1 MAKICFMKSLV
12 AAAAMTAVAGGAS
25 ADSTLRVVMH
35 SDLKIVDPIWTTA
48 YMSRNY
54 GYMVYDTLF
63 AMDEDTKIHPQM
75 VEKYSVGG
83 PNNLTYTFTLRDG
96 LMFHD
101 GAPVTSADVIQ
112 SIKRWGGKDSM
123 GQMLMKFTKEMKA
136 VDDKTFQLILN
147 EPFGLVLVALGKPS
161 SNVPFIMP
169 KRVADTPKDTQIS
182 EYVGSGPF
190 VFDAA
195 NWKPGDKA
203 VFRKNSAYRP
213 RAGKPS
219 WGAGG
224 KVVNV
229 DTVEWISIK
238 DHNTAVNALISGE
251 VDYIESPPVD
261 LLPLLEA
268 ADDVKVEV
276 FNKLCNQL
284 MFRLNHL
291 HPPFNNVKARRAALA
306 AIDQIGFLKAVI
318 GDPRYYKECPAMFMC
333 GSSLAT
339 DKGADIIMKSDY
351 ALSKKLLKEA
361 GYDGTPI
368 VVMQSTDVDVL
379 NNLGPTAAQHLRR
392 GGFKVDLQAM
402 DWQTLVARRAKK
414 DKPADGGWNV
424 FMTSWTGTDILNP
437 ILAAGFN
444 AGGAEKGWFGWPDD
458 AKMEALRDQFAKET
472 DPAKQKAIAEAIQ
485 VRAMEVVTHGHGG
498 QWTKP
503 AAWSTDLSNVIGGP
517 FPIFWNLTK
526 K

>member
-1 MAKICFMKSLV
+1 MAKTCFMKSLV

-213 RAGKPS
+213 RVGKPR
-219 WGAGG
+219 
-224 KVVNV
+224 
-229 DTVEWISIK
+229 
-238 DHNTAVNALISGE
+238 
-251 VDYIESPPVD
+251 P
-261 LLPLLEA
+261 
-268 ADDVKVEV
+268 
-276 FNKLCNQL
+276 
-284 MFRLNHL
+284 RL
-291 HPPFNNVKARRAALA
+291 RTR
-306 AIDQIGFLKAVI
+306 
-318 GDPRYYKECPAMFMC
+318 
-333 GSSLAT
+333 
-339 DKGADIIMKSDY
+339 
-351 ALSKKLLKEA
+351 
-361 GYDGTPI
+361 
-368 VVMQSTDVDVL
+368 QS
-379 NNLGPTAAQHLRR
+379 N
-392 GGFKVDLQAM
+392 
-402 DWQTLVARRAKK
+402 
-414 DKPADGGWNV
+414 
-424 FMTSWTGTDILNP
+424 
-437 ILAAGFN
+437 
-444 AGGAEKGWFGWPDD
+444 
-458 AKMEALRDQFAKET
+458 
-472 DPAKQKAIAEAIQ
+472 
-485 VRAMEVVTHGHGG
+485 
-498 QWTKP
+498 P
-503 AAWSTDLSNVIGGP
+503 AAARTAPRTARSGRDNTRPNGWGIRG
-517 FPIFWNLTK
+517 
-526 K
+526 